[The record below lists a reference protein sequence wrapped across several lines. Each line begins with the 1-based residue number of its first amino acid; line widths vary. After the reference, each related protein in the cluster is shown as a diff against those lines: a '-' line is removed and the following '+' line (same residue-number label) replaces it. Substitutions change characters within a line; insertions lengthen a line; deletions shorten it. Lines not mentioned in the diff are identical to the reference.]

1 MIINREV
8 VGAVLQDW
16 QHQRKHL
23 VLLGTSSNVTNA
35 RMPMFSLVD
44 LTLQELLTNK
54 GFLDE
59 CWFLLLNNKHLWDK
73 RPRISPT
80 HLVKYSYCL
89 INYFEYIGIF
99 YFDFWQWGMYAYG
112 LLLNVYCHSQG
123 GKDSYGILWS
133 HMDVHLY
140 SLGAGTVV
148 SLARNLKECL
158 FTVQISLLS

>member
-23 VLLGTSSNVTNA
+23 VLLGQA
-35 RMPMFSLVD
+35 PLLRMSMFSLVD

-54 GFLDE
+54 GFLDV

-89 INYFEYIGIF
+89 INYFKYIGIF
-99 YFDFWQWGMYAYG
+99 YFDF
-112 LLLNVYCHSQG
+112 
-123 GKDSYGILWS
+123 
-133 HMDVHLY
+133 
-140 SLGAGTVV
+140 
-148 SLARNLKECL
+148 
-158 FTVQISLLS
+158 